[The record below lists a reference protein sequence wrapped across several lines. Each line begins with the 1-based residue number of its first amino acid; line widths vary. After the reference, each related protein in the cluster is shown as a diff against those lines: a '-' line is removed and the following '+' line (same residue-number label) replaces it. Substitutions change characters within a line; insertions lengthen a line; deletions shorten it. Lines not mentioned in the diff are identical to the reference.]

1 MSFTMFRSPLKGDF
15 IFQMCI
21 HVFDNPKMFRFHYT
35 PKHLINESKTCHKNI
50 CIFSWRFTLGQMK
63 ILLDVYAVLHKVKFH
78 FLHVYIKIK
87 PRIFMVPTFLHRH
100 NLNHFKSLYIT
111 FNKAYIY
118 GLWAATSCI
127 LAPQLLGWEP
137 SPLFLPTMPQKSLH
151 VWIIF
156 AAA

>member
-1 MSFTMFRSPLKGDF
+1 
-15 IFQMCI
+15 
-21 HVFDNPKMFRFHYT
+21 MFRFHYT
-35 PKHLINESKTCHKNI
+35 PKHLINESKTCYKNI

-63 ILLDVYAVLHKVKFH
+63 ILLDVNAVFHKVKFH

-87 PRIFMVPTFLHRH
+87 PRIFMVPTFLLRH

-137 SPLFLPTMPQKSLH
+137 LSPFSTHNAPKVFARLNNICCSLAYEQIL
-151 VWIIF
+151 VP
-156 AAA
+156 

>member
-1 MSFTMFRSPLKGDF
+1 
-15 IFQMCI
+15 
-21 HVFDNPKMFRFHYT
+21 
-35 PKHLINESKTCHKNI
+35 
-50 CIFSWRFTLGQMK
+50 MK
-63 ILLDVYAVLHKVKFH
+63 ILLDVNAVFHKVEFH

-87 PRIFMVPTFLHRH
+87 PRIFMVSTFLLRH

-137 SPLFLPTMPQKSLH
+137 LSPFSTHNAPKVFARLNNAPKVFARLNMICCSLAYEQIL
-151 VWIIF
+151 VPLLIF
-156 AAA
+156 GFYLDVTAGGKMCYDF